1 MISQENFN
9 LICWI
14 WIGIGVITFPILLK
28 IKQPYGRHS
37 KGKWGPMINN
47 RLGWLIM
54 ELPAL
59 LVFLYFVKQTSNW
72 FNFML
77 VIAVSLWSLHYIHRA
92 IIFPFRLKTKGK
104 KMPVVIVLSA
114 ILFNT
119 VNGFINGYW
128 LAHFAP
134 EDKILLSND
143 TRMVVG
149 ALIFSIGFIINQYH
163 DQILI
168 NLRKD
173 NKTGYQ
179 IPYGGLFKFVS
190 CPNFLGEIITWT
202 GFFVVTLSLPAM
214 AFLIWTLVNL
224 VPRALDHHKWYKTEF
239 PEYPPKRKALFPFLL

>member
-149 ALIFSIGFIINQYH
+149 ALIFSVGFIINQYH

-168 NLRKD
+168 SLRKD
-173 NKTGYQ
+173 SKTGYQ

>member
-149 ALIFSIGFIINQYH
+149 ALIFSVGFIINQYH

-168 NLRKD
+168 SLRKD